1 MIVLDM
7 NSLLTYIRESFQE
20 VIHNVTWPEYKQ
32 LQKDTVTVI
41 IASVVFAV
49 IIALV
54 DYGFKEVLEF
64 VYSL

>member
-1 MIVLDM
+1 M
-7 NSLLTYIRESFQE
+7 NSLITYIRESFQE
-20 VIHNVTWPEYKQ
+20 VIYNVTWPEYKQ

-41 IASVVFAV
+41 IASVIFAV

-54 DYGFKEVLEF
+54 DYGFKEVLGF

>member
-1 MIVLDM
+1 LC
-7 NSLLTYIRESFQE
+7 LRESFQE
-20 VIHNVTWPEYKQ
+20 VIYNVTWPEYKQ

-41 IASVVFAV
+41 IASVIFAV

-54 DYGFKEVLEF
+54 DYGFKEVLGF

>member
-1 MIVLDM
+1 M
-7 NSLLTYIRESFQE
+7 NSLITYIRESFQE

-41 IASVVFAV
+41 IASVIFAV

-54 DYGFKEVLEF
+54 DYGFKEVLGF

>member
-1 MIVLDM
+1 M
-7 NSLLTYIRESFQE
+7 NSIITYIRESFQE
-20 VIHNVTWPEYKQ
+20 VIYNVTWPEYKQ

-41 IASVVFAV
+41 IASVIFAV

-54 DYGFKEVLEF
+54 DYGFKEVLGF

>member
-1 MIVLDM
+1 MS
-7 NSLLTYIRESFQE
+7 SLITYVRESFQE

-41 IASVVFAV
+41 LASVVFAV